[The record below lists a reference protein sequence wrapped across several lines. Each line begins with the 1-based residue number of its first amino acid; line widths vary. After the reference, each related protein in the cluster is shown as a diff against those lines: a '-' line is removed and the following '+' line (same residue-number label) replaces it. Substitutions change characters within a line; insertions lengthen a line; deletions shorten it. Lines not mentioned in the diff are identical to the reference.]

1 MGQRRTLNER
11 RLTKQQVSDLIASG
25 AELRRDL
32 TAALECTYANGYKNE
47 PLVYELTG
55 DRFLFVFDP
64 KEPGLGGKGDIYSAD
79 QFRRLVRWTERVR
92 DDYAN
97 GRGSS
102 VAHWWYHS
110 RSKHGLVG
118 NIEPLMEE
126 LSSRM
131 SLEREDLDR
140 SYESLDGVS
149 ELVKTIGGEVAQ
161 QELYDHL
168 VAYVG
173 EVLRARTRG
182 RWELEALENPPWPYV
197 SADGHSRLMPIN
209 VVWSELSGLELVN
222 LRRATANEVRRSR
235 VTAI

>member
-1 MGQRRTLNER
+1 M
-11 RLTKQQVSDLIASG
+11 SDLIASG

-32 TAALECTYANGYKNE
+32 TAALEWTYPNGYKNQ
-47 PLVYELTG
+47 PLVYELPG
-55 DRFLFVFDP
+55 DRFLFVFDL
-64 KEPGLGGKGDIYSAD
+64 KEPGLGGKGDVYLAD

-92 DDYAN
+92 DDDAN
-97 GRGSS
+97 ARGNS
-102 VAHWWYHS
+102 VAHWWWHS
-110 RSKHGLVG
+110 RSKHALVDSVG
-118 NIEPLMEE
+118 ALVEE

-140 SYESLDGVS
+140 SYESLDRVS
-149 ELVKTIGGEVAQ
+149 ELVETIGVEGAQ

-182 RWELEALENPPWPYV
+182 RWEVETLQNPPWPYV

-209 VVWSELSGLELVN
+209 VVWSELSGLDLVN
-222 LRRATANEVRRSR
+222 LRRATANEVRRAR
-235 VTAI
+235 TKAI